1 MHLAKFRDHWRTVVN
16 IISNA
21 ENCVITLPTI
31 SFSRKTVHAVDFWFF
46 YVCIVSL

>member
-21 ENCVITLPTI
+21 ENCVIALPTI
-31 SFSRKTVHAVDFWFF
+31 SLSRKIVSAVDFWL
-46 YVCIVSL
+46 VMHT